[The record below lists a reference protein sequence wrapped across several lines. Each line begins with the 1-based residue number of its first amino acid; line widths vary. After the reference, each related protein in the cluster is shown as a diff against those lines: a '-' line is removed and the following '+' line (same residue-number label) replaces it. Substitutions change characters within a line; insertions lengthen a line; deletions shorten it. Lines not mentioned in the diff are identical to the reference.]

1 MSEDFVEK
9 VVVDVCSRRV
19 CCVSSKGDRRILES
33 ETFTE
38 FMNVL
43 NFVKTTL
50 DEDEI
55 VYTEILVDE
64 DR

>member
-1 MSEDFVEK
+1 MTEEFVEK

>member
-1 MSEDFVEK
+1 MTEEFVEK

-43 NFVKTTL
+43 NFVR
-50 DEDEI
+50 DNCPEDMLT
-55 VYTEILVDE
+55 YTDPL
-64 DR
+64 

>member
-1 MSEDFVEK
+1 MTEEFVEK
-9 VVVDVCSRRV
+9 VVLDVCSRRV

-43 NFVKTTL
+43 NFVRTTL

>member
-1 MSEDFVEK
+1 MTEEFVEK

-33 ETFTE
+33 ETFSE

-43 NFVKTTL
+43 NFVRTTL

>member
-1 MSEDFVEK
+1 MTEEFVEK

-43 NFVKTTL
+43 QFVKHTL

-64 DR
+64 NR

>member
-1 MSEDFVEK
+1 MTEEFVEK

-43 NFVKTTL
+43 NFVRTTL

-55 VYTEILVDE
+55 VLPQLSDHEN
-64 DR
+64 R

>member
-1 MSEDFVEK
+1 MTEEFVEK
-9 VVVDVCSRRV
+9 VLVDVCSRRV
-19 CCVSSKGDRRILES
+19 CCVSSKVDRRILES

-43 NFVKTTL
+43 NFVRTTL

>member
-1 MSEDFVEK
+1 MTEEFVEK

-43 NFVKTTL
+43 NIVRTTL

>member
-1 MSEDFVEK
+1 MTEEFVEK
-9 VVVDVCSRRV
+9 VLVDVCSRRV

-43 NFVKTTL
+43 NFVRTTL